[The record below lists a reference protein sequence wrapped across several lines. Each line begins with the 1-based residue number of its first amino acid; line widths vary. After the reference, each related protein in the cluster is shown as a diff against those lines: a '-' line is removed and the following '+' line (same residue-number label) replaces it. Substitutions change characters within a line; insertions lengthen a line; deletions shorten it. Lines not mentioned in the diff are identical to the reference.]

1 MRSFR
6 KMTALL
12 CAVLL
17 LGLMAGCGAKGSIVG
32 TWSAETKISVLGI
45 DQNGGDADAEITFS
59 FLEDGSGSM
68 DVDIQMDLPDP
79 EERSFQYSVEG
90 DALTLEY
97 DDQQKNEFTFVL
109 DGDTLKLDG
118 RVSLELKRQK

>member
-6 KMTALL
+6 KMAALL

-17 LGLMAGCGAKGSIVG
+17 LGVMVGCGAKDSIAG

-45 DQNGGDADAEITFS
+45 DQNGGDAEAEITFS

-68 DVDIQMDLPDP
+68 DVDIQTDLPDP
-79 EERSFQYSVEG
+79 DQRSFQYSVEG
-90 DALTLEY
+90 DVLTLEY

>member
-1 MRSFR
+1 MA
-6 KMTALL
+6 ALL

-17 LGLMAGCGAKGSIVG
+17 LGLMAGCGAKDSIVG

-59 FLEDGSGSM
+59 FLEDGNGSM

>member
-79 EERSFQYSVEG
+79 DERSFQYSVEG
-90 DALTLEY
+90 DVLTLEY
-97 DDQQKNEFTFVL
+97 DNQQKNEFTFVL
-109 DGDTLKLDG
+109 DGDTLKMDG

>member
-6 KMTALL
+6 KMAALL

-17 LGLMAGCGAKGSIVG
+17 LGVMVGCGAKDSIAG

-79 EERSFQYSVEG
+79 EERSFRYSVEG
-90 DALTLEY
+90 DVLTLEY

>member
-90 DALTLEY
+90 DVLTLEY

>member
-1 MRSFR
+1 MRFFR
-6 KMTALL
+6 KMAALL

-17 LGLMAGCGAKGSIVG
+17 LGLMAGCGAKDSIVG

-90 DALTLEY
+90 DVLTLEY

>member
-1 MRSFR
+1 MKTMKTGLSL
-6 KMTALL
+6 LL
-12 CAVLL
+12 CLSM
-17 LGLMAGCGAKGSIVG
+17 GLMAGCGAKDSIAG

-45 DQNGGDADAEITFS
+45 DQNGGDAEAEITFS

-68 DVDIQMDLPDP
+68 DVDIQTDLPDP
-79 EERSFQYSVEG
+79 DQRSFRYSVEG
-90 DALTLEY
+90 DVLTLEY